1 MTTQIAIT
9 CNTALSENAIKPIP
23 TPIKDVTS
31 NIKELRDRVTA
42 LEAKTKE
49 PPKTTADEKK
59 KMIWTMITPKNK
71 GSSILVVKC

>member
-1 MTTQIAIT
+1 M
-9 CNTALSENAIKPIP
+9 
-23 TPIKDVTS
+23 TS

-59 KMIWTMITPKNK
+59 KDDLDNDNTKEQGVIHT
-71 GSSILVVKC
+71 CR

>member
-1 MTTQIAIT
+1 MKHQLVT
-9 CNTALSENAIKPIP
+9 LSGNAIKPIP

-49 PPKTTADEKK
+49 PPKTTQHFTPTHLCNKYVQHLDVEAEK
-59 KMIWTMITPKNK
+59 WV
-71 GSSILVVKC
+71 GGLVD

>member
-1 MTTQIAIT
+1 M
-9 CNTALSENAIKPIP
+9 
-23 TPIKDVTS
+23 TS

-59 KMIWTMITPKNK
+59 DDLDNDNTKEQGVIHTYR
-71 GSSILVVKC
+71 

>member
-1 MTTQIAIT
+1 MKHQLVT
-9 CNTALSENAIKPIP
+9 LSGNAIKPIP

-49 PPKTTADEKK
+49 PPKTTKAFK
-59 KMIWTMITPKNK
+59 IV
-71 GSSILVVKC
+71 SR